1 MNRPGSGPLRDLLM
15 HPHAVQLQEVKS
27 AQTALQIVA
36 MLCFQEGVALTAQ
49 AAAAKRRTSE
59 CSRGSGTA
67 VAVDR
72 ALEGLLHW
80 LDLVILGLSHCFPM
94 VPRFM
99 LLSNLPAK
107 KLAGKLQSFGQT
119 HPLVPQLLLL
129 SPLLGWLDLVLLS
142 LGHCHPMVPRLL
154 LLDPLLHLWN
164 LVLSHLLGLK

>member
-1 MNRPGSGPLRDLLM
+1 MLW
-15 HPHAVQLQEVKS
+15 
-27 AQTALQIVA
+27 IV
-36 MLCFQEGVALTAQ
+36 LW
-49 AAAAKRRTSE
+49 R
-59 CSRGSGTA
+59 
-67 VAVDR
+67 
-72 ALEGLLHW
+72 GLLHW

-129 SPLLGWLDLVLLS
+129 SPLLRWLDLVLLS

>member
-1 MNRPGSGPLRDLLM
+1 MQQGGVERQLLW
-15 HPHAVQLQEVKS
+15 
-27 AQTALQIVA
+27 IV
-36 MLCFQEGVALTAQ
+36 LW
-49 AAAAKRRTSE
+49 R
-59 CSRGSGTA
+59 
-67 VAVDR
+67 
-72 ALEGLLHW
+72 GLLHW